1 MPHKYFV
8 LDGVATYLHHTGAT
22 TLPETPPDLSRGEVL
37 LCLHGT
43 GGHGGDFEGLLP
55 ALSAAHSPLAFDQ
68 PGHGRSGGLDSL
80 GSIERM
86 RDFTRALA
94 SKLGLRPQV
103 LVGHSLGAAVALDYA
118 LEAFE
123 ASETSEASE
132 ALEAKGHSGDVRG
145 LVIVS
150 GGAGFSCSPEF
161 LENARLITE
170 GKRRRSFDAKAFAPG
185 APPETMRRAFMA
197 GMKTDPRATYGDLM
211 ACVDWRRGEELGR
224 IALPTLIL
232 HGDAER
238 KEVVEQADRLHGL
251 LPQAR
256 KVVVPGAGQMI
267 LYEQP
272 AAVADEIV
280 KFLEELR

>member
-1 MPHKYFV
+1 VPHKYFV

-22 TLPETPPDLSRGEVL
+22 TLPETPPDLARGEVL

-43 GGHGGDFEGLLP
+43 GGHGGDFEALLP
-55 ALSAAHSPLAFDQ
+55 VLGQAHSPLAFDQ

-94 SKLGLRPQV
+94 SKLGLPPHV
-103 LVGHSLGAAVALDYA
+103 LVGHSLGGAVALDCA
-118 LEAFE
+118 L
-123 ASETSEASE
+123 T
-132 ALEAKGHSGDVRG
+132 GGDDVRG

-150 GGAGFSCSPEF
+150 GGAGFSCPPEF
-161 LENARLITE
+161 LENARLVTE
-170 GKRRRSFDAKAFAPG
+170 GKRRRSFDPKAFAPG
-185 APPETMRRAFMA
+185 TSPEIMRRAFVA
-197 GMKTDPRATYGDLM
+197 GTKTDPRATFGDLT
-211 ACVDWRRGEELGR
+211 ACAEWSREGDLGR
-224 IALPTLIL
+224 LEVPTLIL

-238 KEVVEQADRLHGL
+238 EAVARQAERLHEM

-256 KVVVPGAGQMI
+256 KVIVPGAGEMI

-272 AAVADEIV
+272 VAVANEILA
-280 KFLEELR
+280 FLDDLR